1 MKKIL
6 LFLSLLISIA
16 VSSQNVSHYKKV
28 YDYDVHQ
35 KGWAMVKT
43 VAGLYGF
50 IDRSGKEIVPAIYTK
65 IFKFNANGKNVAMV
79 KSVANTY
86 GFIDAK
92 GTEIIKTIYF
102 TKEEA
107 IQRLNTTL

>member
-1 MKKIL
+1 MKKTLIF
-6 LFLSLLISIA
+6 LFLLISIA

-28 YDYDVHQ
+28 YDYDVYQ
-35 KGWAMVKT
+35 KDWAMVKT
-43 VAGLYGF
+43 VAGTYGF
-50 IDRSGKEIVPAIYTK
+50 INRSGKEIVPAIYAK
-65 IFKFNANGKNVAMV
+65 IYKFNENGKNLAMV

-86 GFIDAK
+86 GFIDEK
-92 GTEIIKTIYF
+92 GKEIIKTIYF